1 MIAGERVMS
10 NWTRFI
16 VIIWVFVVLILSQS
30 YTANLASILTVRR
43 MQPAVIDVNEIL
55 RKNLYVGHL
64 NTSFVKD
71 FLIKNLN
78 FKEHMLKGYKTPE
91 EYREALL
98 KGTRNGGVDAVID
111 ELPYLKIF
119 LAKYCSNFQ
128 IVGPTY
134 QTAGFGFVSLSLLF
148 SCINISL

>member
-30 YTANLASILTVRR
+30 YTANLASMLTVRR
-43 MQPAVIDVNEIL
+43 MQPTVIDVKEIL
-55 RKNLYVGHL
+55 RNDLSVGYL
-64 NTSFVKD
+64 NISFVKD

-78 FKEHMLKGYKTPE
+78 FKKNMLKGYKTPE